1 MNILRVNTVFRSSSI
16 DRLLM
21 EMQVIL
27 LLTLRMMMDF
37 PRPSERNLIRKQILI
52 WTLTLTLTLTRVRTI
67 VQSYTIASDDSRT
80 IVQQSSAIVFRR

>member
-67 VQSYTIASDDSRT
+67 VQSYTIASE
-80 IVQQSSAIVFRR
+80 

>member
-21 EMQVIL
+21 EM
-27 LLTLRMMMDF
+27 RMMMDF